1 MQDTIQEALG
11 HHQQGR
17 FIEAEQLYRRIL
29 AVDPEHPDA
38 LHLLGMVAFQTG
50 RSEEAATL
58 IRKAIAI
65 KGNVAAYHSN
75 LGNVLES
82 QGKIVEAGVCYQRAL
97 LLKPDSA
104 EIYVNLGNIFRAQGQ
119 LDSSLACYRRA
130 TALSPALADAA
141 AAESAVLLLKGDF
154 AAGWPGSEHRWQTSD
169 HTTPPRDYPWPRW
182 KGGPLASGRLLI
194 WGEQGIGDEIMFAG
208 LIPDILSDLACSGN
222 RCILDCDPRLQPL
235 FARSF
240 PAIDVVTGF
249 KPATH
254 PELQAESNVAA
265 HLPSGSLPGLFRASS
280 AAFAATTSPYL
291 KPDPV
296 QKARFR
302 TRYADGRKLVGL
314 AWYTSNKK
322 TGRARSVDLSLF
334 APLFAAPGIR
344 WISLQYGDHD
354 ALEKQA
360 AAANAPI
367 LIDREVDQL
376 TSIDRFAAQV
386 AAMDLV
392 ITIDNSTAHLT
403 GALAVPTWVLL
414 PFAPD
419 WRWQL
424 DREDSPWYP
433 SVHLFRQPQ
442 IGDWPSVVARV
453 EDTLRVP

>member
-1 MQDTIQEALG
+1 MQDMVQAALG
-11 HHQQGR
+11 HHRQRR
-17 FIEAEQLYRRIL
+17 FTEAEQLYRSIL
-29 AVDPEHPDA
+29 AIDPRHPDA

-50 RSEEAATL
+50 RSEEAAAL
-58 IRKAIAI
+58 IRTAIDL
-65 KGNVAAYHSN
+65 KGNAPAYHSN

-82 QGKIVEAGVCYQRAL
+82 QGKIAEAGACYQRAL
-97 LLKPDSA
+97 LLNPDSA

-119 LDSSLACYRRA
+119 LNSSLDCYRRA
-130 TALSPALADAA
+130 MALSPGMADAA

-154 AAGWPGSEHRWQTSD
+154 VAGWPGSEHRWLTSD

-182 KGGPLASGRLLI
+182 TGGPLASGRLLI

-208 LIPDILSDLACSGN
+208 LTSDLVRSGI
-222 RCILDCDPRLQPL
+222 RCILDCDPRLRPL

-240 PAIDVVTGF
+240 PALDVVTGF
-249 KPATH
+249 APATH
-254 PELQAESNVAA
+254 PESNVAA

-291 KPDPV
+291 KADPV
-296 QKARFR
+296 QQARFR
-302 TRYADGRKLVGL
+302 ARYADGRKLVGV
-314 AWYTSNKK
+314 AWHTSNRK
-322 TGRARSVDLSLF
+322 TGRLRSMDLSLF
-334 APLFAAPGIR
+334 ASLFAVPGIR
-344 WISLQYGDHD
+344 WISLQYGGAD
-354 ALEKQA
+354 ALEKDA
-360 AAANAPI
+360 AAAQAPI

-376 TSIDRFAAQV
+376 SSQPSSIDRFAAQV

-392 ITIDNSTAHLT
+392 ITIDNSIAHLA

-433 SVHLFRQPQ
+433 SLHLFRQPRM
-442 IGDWPSVVARV
+442 GDWPSVVARV
-453 EDTLRVP
+453 EDALRAL